1 MDDKDE
7 GTTLHRH
14 GPNRHLHRGGSIRF
28 VGKRERVVL
37 KSETMFA
44 LIGAASFA
52 PPVRRYTS
60 LTATTAT
67 MSAAAAMITAAS
79 IAFRN
84 GRPIIRPPTIS
95 VASSGPPG
103 AHRIDF

>member
-28 VGKRERVVL
+28 VRKRERVVL

-52 PPVRRYTS
+52 PPVRRYT
-60 LTATTAT
+60 
-67 MSAAAAMITAAS
+67 
-79 IAFRN
+79 
-84 GRPIIRPPTIS
+84 
-95 VASSGPPG
+95 
-103 AHRIDF
+103 H